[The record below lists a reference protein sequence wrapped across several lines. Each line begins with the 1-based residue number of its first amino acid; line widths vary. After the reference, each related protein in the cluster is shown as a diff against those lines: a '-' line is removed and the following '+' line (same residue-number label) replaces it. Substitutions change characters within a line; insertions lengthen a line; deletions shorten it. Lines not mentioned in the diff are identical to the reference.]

1 MLEEQKAKSQL
12 MKAAVPLVSMLTS
25 EDDVSLRRYWAAG
38 MADAIF
44 LCAGRLYN
52 GQRLRKPV
60 VGSDTG
66 QAKGHLPGHPVGWWV
81 PVEVSQGLGGLP
93 GAAVKACLNPSQE
106 QGSPQPWGQGQAGMP
121 ARGWANRAGLAPQHR
136 D

>member
-12 MKAAVPLVSMLTS
+12 MEAAVPLVSVLTG
-25 EDDVSLRRYWAAG
+25 EDDMSLRRYW
-38 MADAIF
+38 ADAIF
-44 LCAGRLYN
+44 LCAGRPYH

-66 QAKGHLPGHPVGWWV
+66 QAKGPLSGPPMGWWF

-93 GAAVKACLNPSQE
+93 GAAVRVCLSPGQE
-106 QGSPQPWGQGQAGMP
+106 QGSPQPWG
-121 ARGWANRAGLAPQHR
+121 LHR
-136 D
+136 K